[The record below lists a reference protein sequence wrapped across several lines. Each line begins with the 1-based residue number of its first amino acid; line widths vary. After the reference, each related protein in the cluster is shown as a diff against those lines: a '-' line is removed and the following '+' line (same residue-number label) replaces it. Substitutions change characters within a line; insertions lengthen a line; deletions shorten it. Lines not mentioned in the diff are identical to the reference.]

1 MARRPVVLTGST
13 PPSPVSGGN
22 PTRIAG
28 FAPVVQLLT
37 SLGRTHRAPPEG
49 YSGGATLL
57 RRFLVDE
64 PGVGL
69 LLLRLVVGITA
80 GLQGGTYLLN
90 TRRSRPARRK
100 PQPRSIAGGASLII
114 GFMTPGATTVAG
126 LALLILASSSPGSAG
141 GLFLDRPGAL
151 SLALVAAA
159 LVLLGPGALSLDAH
173 LFGRREIVFSH
184 DRPPTL

>member
-1 MARRPVVLTGST
+1 MQRTLST
-13 PPSPVSGGN
+13 FPG
-22 PTRIAG
+22 
-28 FAPVVQLLT
+28 QW
-37 SLGRTHRAPPEG
+37 
-49 YSGGATLL
+49 
-57 RRFLVDE
+57 

-90 TRRSRPARRK
+90 TDAPASTT
-100 PQPRSIAGGASLII
+100 QAAAAVAIAGGASLII

-126 LALLILASSSPGSAG
+126 VALLILASSSPGSA

>member
-1 MARRPVVLTGST
+1 
-13 PPSPVSGGN
+13 
-22 PTRIAG
+22 
-28 FAPVVQLLT
+28 
-37 SLGRTHRAPPEG
+37 
-49 YSGGATLL
+49 
-57 RRFLVDE
+57 
-64 PGVGL
+64 L

-90 TRRSRPARRK
+90 TDAPASTT
-100 PQPRSIAGGASLII
+100 QAAAAVAIAGGASLII

-126 LALLILASSSPGSAG
+126 VALLILASSSPGSAG